1 MVMGM
6 QVSWSGIKAEDFNA
20 ELDSFGIPGRVEGN
34 IGMR

>member
-20 ELDSFGIPGRVEGN
+20 ELDSFGITRPGGR
-34 IGMR
+34 